1 MGQAPPSKAQRIHF
15 KGRNCDGID
24 SKFKQLRYEI
34 FRCKTS
40 RRVKGRLPSAPLR
53 SPAHNVGDHASAK
66 RGRIGAGRV
75 VAKETRIGS
84 IARSSPSF
92 CGFRCCRGNG
102 TRTRRDGWRGRLQ
115 TPSNNV

>member
-1 MGQAPPSKAQRIHF
+1 MLNYAHLVEAGRLARALTAAGFALPIGFLHSDKHGRNSLVWDAIEPLRPLIDARVFKFIAQRES
-15 KGRNCDGID
+15 GRT
-24 SKFKQLRYEI
+24 
-34 FRCKTS
+34 FRK
-40 RRVKGRLPSAPLR
+40 RVG
-53 SPAHNVGDHASAK
+53 
-66 RGRIGAGRV
+66 
-75 VAKETRIGS
+75 TRIGS

>member
-15 KGRNCDGID
+15 EGRNCDGID

-66 RGRIGAGRV
+66 RGRIGGEGNAHRIDRAIIAELLRV
-75 VAKETRIGS
+75 SLLPWEQHEGAARWMERT
-84 IARSSPSF
+84 IADAVKQRL
-92 CGFRCCRGNG
+92 
-102 TRTRRDGWRGRLQ
+102 RD
-115 TPSNNV
+115 